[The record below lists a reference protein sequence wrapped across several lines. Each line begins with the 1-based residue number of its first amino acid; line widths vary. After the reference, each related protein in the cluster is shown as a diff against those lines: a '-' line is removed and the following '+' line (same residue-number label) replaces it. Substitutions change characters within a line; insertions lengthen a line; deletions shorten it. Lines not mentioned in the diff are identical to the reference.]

1 MYAYVQICIIYSTD
15 VCVCASVWILSVPP
29 VSIKYIIESIEH
41 DQHQPH
47 QPQHHRLNWRAC
59 RSLASQSDRLWGLWK
74 MSSLVEVG
82 LTLDEKK

>member
-47 QPQHHRLNWRAC
+47 QPQHHRLKN
-59 RSLASQSDRLWGLWK
+59 GLQIGAHVDLSHLKVIAFGGFGRCPVWLK
-74 MSSLVEVG
+74 SG
-82 LTLDEKK
+82 